1 MSWDV
6 FIQHLPLSARRVTD
20 IPDEY
25 EGEVLG
31 TRDEVI
37 AKVLAKFPDAD
48 FSDLSWGTLVRDDYS
63 IDICV
68 NGDDVATAITLH
80 VRGADAAVD
89 AVNILI
95 AAVGA
100 RALDSWTGEIYEP
113 AIALHSI
120 RRWRA
125 YLQEME

>member
-6 FIQHLPLSARRVTD
+6 FIQHLPPEARHVAD

-25 EGEVLG
+25 EGEILG

-37 AKVLAKFPDAD
+37 GKIRAKFPDAD
-48 FSDLSWGTLVRDDYS
+48 FSDPSWGTLVRDDYS

-68 NGDDVATAITLH
+68 NGEEAATAITLH
-80 VRGADAAVD
+80 VRGSDEAVS
-89 AVNILI
+89 AVNTII
-95 AAVGA
+95 DAVGA
-100 RALDSWTGEIYEP
+100 QALDSWTGEIYEP
-113 AIALHSI
+113 DIALHSI

-125 YLQEME
+125 YLEEMG

>member
-6 FIQHLPLSARRVTD
+6 FIQHLPMSARRVAD

-25 EGEVLG
+25 EGKVLG

-37 AKVLAKFPDAD
+37 AKIRAKFPDAD
-48 FSDLSWGTLVRDDYS
+48 FSDPSWGTLVRDGYS

-68 NGDDVATAITLH
+68 NGDDIATAITLH
-80 VRGADAAVD
+80 VRGADGAVD
-89 AVNILI
+89 AVNTLI
-95 AAVGA
+95 AALGA
-100 RALDSWTGEIYEP
+100 RALDSWTSEIYEP